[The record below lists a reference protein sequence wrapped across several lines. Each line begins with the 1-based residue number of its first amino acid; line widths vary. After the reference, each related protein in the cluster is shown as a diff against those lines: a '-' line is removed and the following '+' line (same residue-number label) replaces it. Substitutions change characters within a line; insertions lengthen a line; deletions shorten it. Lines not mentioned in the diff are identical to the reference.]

1 MIPNS
6 KLLLIF
12 QLSPKSTAIEYD
24 KRQPNQFF
32 HWAFKIKDF
41 EIIKFC
47 IIEALNSHL
56 KRAELISFLNQKDSN
71 GQTVLHLAVQN
82 GNVEIMKNLLDSG
95 VDLNQTD
102 AQNNTIIHL
111 LVINKKMSALQC
123 LLEHLGKTKKLDK
136 IDLNAW
142 NNDGKTALHLASIK
156 GMVTAIYLLNDFG
169 CNVNVLDKCKL
180 TPLETVL
187 SSTCDQSTKKKS
199 IQALIKCGATYK
211 PFLKELDNYLSD
223 MNVKLNEINNLVFE
237 GGGIKGVA
245 YVGALKNAQN
255 KLFSFDNIISI
266 GGTSAGAM
274 TATLLALNYSLQ
286 EMEDSLRQ
294 LDLKNVFLD
303 DENFKNEFLDI
314 KENFHS
320 NLLLNTFR
328 VGKFLKQISEKFGLF
343 PGETFLNYFEEKISR
358 QLGKYA
364 TFKDLQERIESGDRR
379 FKFLYL
385 IGSNLT
391 TGDSETFSHI
401 DTPDMI
407 ISDAVRI
414 SMSIPLIWPPHKYY
428 IKDENNERIVR
439 PDKSNDFYVDGGLL
453 NNYPIGIFDR
463 KVITNASETTY
474 FNYKTLGFRLS
485 KPYKFKSFKKNGEQ
499 EDLFFPYLT
508 SLINFYFKKE
518 EVNHVKREQDQQRT
532 VYIDTLGLSALDFNL
547 TSENMDN
554 LIESGLRAVDEFL
567 EINNNDNNER
577 Y

>member
-1 MIPNS
+1 MI
-6 KLLLIF
+6 F
-12 QLSPKSTAIEYD
+12 RLSPKSTAIEHD
-24 KRQPNQFF
+24 KRHPNQFF
-32 HWAFKIKDF
+32 HWAFKIKEF
-41 EIIKFC
+41 EIIRFC
-47 IIEALNSHL
+47 IIEARNSNL
-56 KRAELISFLNQKDSN
+56 KRADLVSFLSQKDSN
-71 GQTVLHLAVQN
+71 GQSVMHLAVQY
-82 GNVEIMKNLLDSG
+82 GNVEIIKHLLDSNI
-95 VDLNQTD
+95 DLNQTD
-102 AQNNTIIHL
+102 AQNDTILHL
-111 LVINKKMSALQC
+111 LVIHKKMSALHC
-123 LLEHLGKTKKLDK
+123 LLEHLGKTKKLAN

-142 NNDGKTALHLASIK
+142 NNEGKTALHLASTK
-156 GMVTAIYLLNDFG
+156 GLAAAIYLLNEYG
-169 CNVNVLDKCKL
+169 CNVNVLDKYKL
-180 TPLETVL
+180 TPLEAVII
-187 SSTCDQSTKKKS
+187 SSECDQSIKKKS
-199 IQALIKCGATYK
+199 IQALIKCGASYK
-211 PFLKELDNYLSD
+211 PFQKELDSYLVD
-223 MNVKLNEINNLVFE
+223 LNVKHNEITNLVFE

-255 KLFSFDNIISI
+255 KLFNHDNIISI

-286 EMEDSLRQ
+286 EMEDILKQ
-294 LDLKNVFLD
+294 LDLKNIFLD

-343 PGETFLNYFEEKISR
+343 PGETFLNFFEEKIAR

-364 TFKDLQERIESGDRR
+364 TFRDLQQKIESGDR

-428 IKDENNERIVR
+428 IRDENNERIVR

-463 KVITNASETTY
+463 KIITNVSDTTF

-547 TSENMDN
+547 SIEAMDF
-554 LIESGLRAVDEFL
+554 LIESGFRAVDEFL

-577 Y
+577 